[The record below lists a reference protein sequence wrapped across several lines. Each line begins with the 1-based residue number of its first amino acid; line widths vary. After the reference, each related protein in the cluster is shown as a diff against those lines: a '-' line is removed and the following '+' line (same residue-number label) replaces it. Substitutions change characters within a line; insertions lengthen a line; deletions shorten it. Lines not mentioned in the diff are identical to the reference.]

1 MFIKVAIFSFK
12 LRRVIMKLKTLSVLS
27 VAMLLVVAGC
37 TPTKTSSTETS
48 TEPATTTTEPT
59 TTTEKTPEE
68 LAKEKVLPLIA
79 DLTTNWTIYGGAD
92 LMMNKSIQTE
102 NYYLYSLEFFGTAE
116 TYGEI
121 KLSDGNWYAYTIGDL
136 EDPSTLKIEPG
147 AIEHVEYDLTLTA
160 DDLSGYD
167 ETHDAVKIANADYI
181 DMMIGVLGWGFMTHA
196 DINYMSLA
204 AVDGALKLYFNVYTD
219 EEAGDYIETYDI
231 YDIGTSSVP
240 MLDEYSANGAVP
252 TLTALGQWSEDK
264 FGGLTLN
271 YTNVATVTSN
281 LYAASFAG
289 ETPTYDPE
297 SDPLETETS
306 TTRVTADENALN
318 INDETIAI
326 NTDTGLTIYELQLG
340 GGYSQETVEGYNYV
354 DYYYTLSVLAENS
367 SSFEATDTDGVYTCS
382 SSAALSIILG
392 AAYWNLQGFSVM
404 SAQFVLDAE
413 LNTLTIDI
421 VAGAYVYLDETETSI
436 GYQEITVHTDVTEV
450 GTTVVDTSA
459 VS

>member
-1 MFIKVAIFSFK
+1 
-12 LRRVIMKLKTLSVLS
+12 
-27 VAMLLVVAGC
+27 
-37 TPTKTSSTETS
+37 
-48 TEPATTTTEPT
+48 
-59 TTTEKTPEE
+59 
-68 LAKEKVLPLIA
+68 
-79 DLTTNWTIYGGAD
+79 
-92 LMMNKSIQTE
+92 MMNKTIQTE

-121 KLSDGNWYAYTIGDL
+121 KLSDGKWYAYTIGDL
-136 EDPSTLKIEPG
+136 EDPSTLEVEPG

-167 ETHDAVKIANADYI
+167 ETHDAVKIVNTDYI
-181 DMMIGVLGWGFMTHA
+181 DMMISVLGWGFMTHA

-281 LYAASFAG
+281 IYAASFAG

-306 TTRVTADENALN
+306 ATRVTADENALN

-340 GGYSQETVEGYNYV
+340 GGYSQETVEGYSYA
-354 DYYYTLSVLAENS
+354 DYFYTLSVLAENS
-367 SSFEATDTDGVYTCS
+367 SSFEATDTDGVYTCGT
-382 SSAALSIILG
+382 SAALNIILG

-421 VAGAYVYLDETETSI
+421 VAGAYVYLDETQTSI

-450 GTTVVDTSA
+450 GTTVVDTSI
-459 VS
+459 VG